1 MDGAAAGGAGMMPE
15 LSPVPIEQWHGPW
28 SDRQQA
34 AGADARAA
42 TIARFAFDTC
52 LSAVE
57 MYVAPPGLPQTL
69 HPITSPFLR
78 PYPVTLAW
86 VYVYA
91 RCDRRHQVLA
101 SIVAGCVG

>member
-42 TIARFAFDTC
+42 TIARRFCNA
-52 LSAVE
+52 LMSAVE
-57 MYVAPPGLPQTL
+57 MYVAPPTP
-69 HPITSPFLR
+69 PR
-78 PYPVTLAW
+78 
-86 VYVYA
+86 
-91 RCDRRHQVLA
+91 
-101 SIVAGCVG
+101 

>member
-42 TIARFAFDTC
+42 TIARFAFDT
-52 LSAVE
+52 L
-57 MYVAPPGLPQTL
+57 MYVAEMSFDPGK
-69 HPITSPFLR
+69 
-78 PYPVTLAW
+78 
-86 VYVYA
+86 
-91 RCDRRHQVLA
+91 
-101 SIVAGCVG
+101 G